1 MLVSYQFKLKPKL
14 SQVAVMEQWLNM
26 LRSHYNFCLRDRIE
40 SYEQVKSP
48 KLGNYCDLNTEAE
61 CCPLTCSV
69 SKNSNLGYPYKANRK
84 KRTPYEQQSSELSI
98 LKKAR
103 PWYRE
108 IHSTVLQQNLKRLE
122 VAFKNFF
129 EGRGYPKFKTRQRF
143 KSFNYPPNQVQIKEN
158 KIYLPKIGWMR
169 FFQSRHFPE
178 GFSLRSVTVRKK
190 ADRWYVAIGL
200 ENQDVPQRSP
210 KTIEEIN
217 SVIGGD
223 LGSNKLLALS
233 NGEQIA
239 NPQFEKRLER
249 TKTIRQRRASRKKR
263 GADPAG
269 IQFPQERGTAFRG
282 SKNQKKAYQE
292 LARLD
297 QKIVNQRTDYQWKVA
312 HQLVRL
318 ADVIVLED
326 LNIKGMIK
334 RCQPKQHEKGK
345 YLKNGQSA
353 KRALNRLIRD
363 CAWGKLKL
371 KIQSVAEKFGC
382 LVVEVNPKHTSQ
394 QCSVCGHI
402 DKANRKG
409 EKFACVECG
418 HIADA
423 DNQAAINIAKRGVE
437 QLNLSLSKLL
447 GVTQE
452 VTANSEVTEDTGNS
466 EETSVSLETEPSN
479 PKQLS
484 LFEWIGDQVTDFPE
498 SPTKRVSL
506 VGEYVN

>member
-14 SQVAVMEQWLNM
+14 SQVAVMEQWLSM
-26 LRSHYNFCLRDRIE
+26 LRAHYNFCLRDRIE

-48 KLGNYCDLNTEAE
+48 KLGNYCDLDTEAE

-69 SKNSNLGYPYKANRK
+69 SKNSNLGYPYKANGK
-84 KRTPYEQQSSELSI
+84 KRNAYEQQSSELTN
-98 LKKAR
+98 LKKTR
-103 PWYRE
+103 PWYAE

-129 EGRGYPKFKTRQRF
+129 EGRGYPRFKTKQKF
-143 KSFNYPPNQVQIKEN
+143 KSFNYPPNQVQVKEN
-158 KIYLPKIGWMR
+158 KIYLPKIGWIR

-178 GFSLRSVTVRKK
+178 GFALRSVTVRRK
-190 ADRWYVAIGL
+190 ADGWYVSIRL
-200 ENQDVPQRSP
+200 ENQDVPQCSP
-210 KTIEEIN
+210 RTKEEIN
-217 SVIGGD
+217 SVVGGD

-263 GADPAG
+263 G
-269 IQFPQERGTAFRG
+269 

-297 QKIVNQRTDYQWKVA
+297 QKIVNQRTDYQWKIA
-312 HQLVRL
+312 HHLVGL

-326 LNIKGMIK
+326 LNIQGMIK
-334 RCQPKQHEKGK
+334 KCKPKPDEKGE

-363 CAWGKLKL
+363 CAWGELKL

-382 LVVEVNPKHTSQ
+382 LVVEVNPKYTSQ
-394 QCSVCGHI
+394 QCSACGHT
-402 DKANRKG
+402 DKQNRKG

-418 HIADA
+418 YVQDA
-423 DNQAAINIAKRGVE
+423 DNQAAINIAKRGIE

-452 VTANSEVTEDTGNS
+452 VTANSEITEDTGNS
-466 EETSVSLETEPSN
+466 EETSVSLETELELP
-479 PKQLS
+479 
-484 LFEWIGDQVTDFPE
+484 
-498 SPTKRVSL
+498 
-506 VGEYVN
+506 

>member
-14 SQVAVMEQWLNM
+14 SQVAVMEQWLSM
-26 LRSHYNFCLRDRIE
+26 LRAHYNFCLRDRIE

-48 KLGNYCDLNTEAE
+48 KLGNYCDLDTEAE

-69 SKNSNLGYPYKANRK
+69 SKNSNLGYPYKANGK
-84 KRTPYEQQSSELSI
+84 KRNAYEQQSSELTN
-98 LKKAR
+98 LKKTR
-103 PWYRE
+103 PWYAE

-129 EGRGYPKFKTRQRF
+129 EGRGYPRFKTKQKF
-143 KSFNYPPNQVQIKEN
+143 KSFNYPPNQVQVKEN
-158 KIYLPKIGWMR
+158 KIYLPKIGWIR

-178 GFSLRSVTVRKK
+178 GFALRSVTVRRK
-190 ADRWYVAIGL
+190 ADGWYVSIRL
-200 ENQDVPQRSP
+200 ENQDVPQCSP
-210 KTIEEIN
+210 RTKEEIN
-217 SVIGGD
+217 SVVGGD

-263 GADPAG
+263 G
-269 IQFPQERGTAFRG
+269 

-297 QKIVNQRTDYQWKVA
+297 QKIVNQRTDYQWKIA
-312 HQLVRL
+312 HHLVGL

-326 LNIKGMIK
+326 LNIQGMIK
-334 RCQPKQHEKGK
+334 KCKPKPDEKGK

-363 CAWGKLKL
+363 CAWGELKL

-382 LVVEVNPKHTSQ
+382 LVVEVNPKYTSQ
-394 QCSVCGHI
+394 QCSACGHT
-402 DKANRKG
+402 DKQNRKG

-418 HIADA
+418 YVQDA
-423 DNQAAINIAKRGVE
+423 DNQAAINIAKRGIE

-452 VTANSEVTEDTGNS
+452 VTANSEITEDTGNS
-466 EETSVSLETEPSN
+466 EETSVSLETELELP
-479 PKQLS
+479 
-484 LFEWIGDQVTDFPE
+484 
-498 SPTKRVSL
+498 
-506 VGEYVN
+506 

>member
-1 MLVSYQFKLKPKL
+1 MIVSYQFKLKPKL
-14 SQVAVMEQWLNM
+14 SQKDVMERWLNM
-26 LRSHYNFCLRDRIE
+26 LRAHYNFCLRDRIN

-48 KLGNYCDLNTEAE
+48 KLGNYCDLDTESE

-69 SKNSNLGYPYKANRK
+69 SKNSSLGSPYKSNGK
-84 KRTPYEQQSSELSI
+84 KRNAYEQQSSELST

-122 VAFKNFF
+122 LAFKNFF
-129 EGRGYPKFKTRQRF
+129 EGRGYPRFKTKQRF
-143 KSFNYPPNQVQIKEN
+143 KSFNYPPNQVQVKGN
-158 KIYLPKIGWMR
+158 KIYLPKVGWMR
-169 FFQSRHFPE
+169 FFQSRPFPK
-178 GFSLRSVTVRKK
+178 GFALRSVTVRRK
-190 ADRWYVAIGL
+190 ADGWYVSIGL
-200 ENQDVPQRSP
+200 ENQDVPQSSP
-210 KTIEEIN
+210 KTVKEIN
-217 SVIGGD
+217 SVVGGD

-263 GADPAG
+263 G
-269 IQFPQERGTAFRG
+269 

-312 HQLVRL
+312 NQLVKL
-318 ADVIVLED
+318 SDVIVLED
-326 LNIKGMIK
+326 LNIQGMIK
-334 RCQPKQHEKGK
+334 KCKPKQDENGN

-353 KRALNRLIRD
+353 KKALNRLIRD
-363 CAWGKLKL
+363 CSWGELKL

-382 LVVEVNPKHTSQ
+382 IVVEVNPKHTSQ
-394 QCSVCGHI
+394 QCSACGHI
-402 DKANRKG
+402 DKQNRKG
-409 EKFACVECG
+409 EKFACTNCG

-423 DNQAAINIAKRGVE
+423 DNQAAINIAKRGIE
-437 QLNLSLSKLL
+437 QLNLSLSKPL

-452 VTANSEVTEDTGNS
+452 VTANSETTEDTGNS

-479 PKQLS
+479 PKQLV
-484 LFEWIGDQVTDFPE
+484 LFEWMEEQVTGSPE
-498 SPTKRVSL
+498 SPVIATQGARA
-506 VGEYVN
+506 GEEVKEKLR